1 MVTKTNRDQRERTLL
16 KYTYLCV
23 LSGELLSRVFRV
35 FSRSAKNSKN
45 ETSQSKSGRL
55 FFRNFS
61 QNAARRPLVEP
72 IHVFFNSTAPQLSNA
87 GKNAKFACVLVQVR
101 LSTFDKQQNM
111 QLKTLESEFWSTMHW
126 FSHTRPVSVFWQV
139 SHLLAYE
146 K

>member
-16 KYTYLCV
+16 KSTYV
-23 LSGELLSRVFRV
+23 FMLSGELLSRVFRV
-35 FSRSAKNSKN
+35 FSRIAKNSKN

-55 FFRNFS
+55 FFRNCW
-61 QNAARRPLVEP
+61 QNAARRPLAEP
-72 IHVFFNSTAPQLSNA
+72 TPLFFNSTAPQLSNA
-87 GKNAKFACVLVQVR
+87 GKNATFTCVLVLLR

-111 QLKTLESEFWSTMHW
+111 QLKTLEIEFWSTMHG
-126 FSHTRPVSVFWQV
+126 FSHTRPVSGFWQV